1 MKNKPLSL
9 IYINLAQPYQ
19 KTLEVLT
26 RTNNNKVFVNNT
38 GVGQT
43 IEKLFDMKKYWT
55 IATSNL

>member
-1 MKNKPLSL
+1 M
-9 IYINLAQPYQ
+9 AQPYQ

-26 RTNNNKVFVNNT
+26 RTNNNKVFVKNT